1 MRIVNRGYL
10 SVLPSGKF
18 WEWANANCQ
27 EDNLLFQNDEPS
39 IYLIEEDFWEEDSV
53 VTAYQLK
60 KFGRLFQVSKNS
72 KPTFLFHQEIWSLI
86 Y

>member
-39 IYLIEEDFWEEDSV
+39 IYLIEEDFW
-53 VTAYQLK
+53 
-60 KFGRLFQVSKNS
+60 
-72 KPTFLFHQEIWSLI
+72 
-86 Y
+86 